1 MGRYRGRRKL
11 REKEEWGGGGKFVMT
26 FKYNIIPSV
35 THSHTPTPTHNKS
48 NVLYIYLASVIN
60 IVASFEGN
68 FHLKPAFSVGKWL
81 IIPKTL

>member
-35 THSHTPTPTHNKS
+35 THSHTLAHTHTHS
-48 NVLYIYLASVIN
+48 YTHPHTIN
-60 IVASFEGN
+60 QMYYNISGFCY
-68 FHLKPAFSVGKWL
+68 
-81 IIPKTL
+81 